1 MADFE
6 SFSEDIQKQLD
17 EAISQLEKAAG
28 SSQDEALN
36 KIIELTKEL
45 ELSNGNIKATAAN
58 FKIIGKIK
66 DAINAAI
73 LNATYIDSVTAYVK
87 AFNGIADAQDRF
99 YKQIEGYKPSEFN
112 KQVRQDA
119 ITRAINAL
127 TETGLEANVVNKVE
141 DILKNSTATSAR
153 YVDVIKQLTEFMS
166 NTNAGE
172 GTLLRYVK
180 TIAVDSINIF
190 SAAYNEVITN
200 NIGFDWFQYVGS
212 LRETSREFCVKMVDM
227 RYFHKSEIPDILK
240 GRLPNGEKVE
250 LNGNT
255 DLPNGMKAETN
266 ISNFRQLRGG
276 WGCNHQIFGTLPE
289 SVPQNIR
296 SRIN

>member
-6 SFSEDIQKQLD
+6 SFSDDVQKQLD

-28 SSQDEALN
+28 SSQDDALN
-36 KIIELTKEL
+36 KIIALTKDL
-45 ELSNGNIKATAAN
+45 ELSNGNIKATATN

-66 DAINAAI
+66 NAISDAILSTSYADA
-73 LNATYIDSVTAYVK
+73 VTNYAR
-87 AFNGIADAQDRF
+87 AFNGVADSQDRF
-99 YKQIEGYKPSEFN
+99 YKQVEGYKPSEFN

-119 ITRAINAL
+119 IGRAVNAL
-127 TETGLEANVVNKVE
+127 TETGLDANVVNKVE

-180 TIAVDSINIF
+180 TIAVDSINTF
-190 SAAYNEVITN
+190 SRSYNEVITN
-200 NIGFDWFQYVGS
+200 SIGFDWFQYVGS
-212 LRETSREFCVKMVDM
+212 LRETSREFCVKMVEM

-240 GRLPNGEKVE
+240 GNLPNGEKVA
-250 LNGNT
+250 LNDNT
-255 DLPNGMKAETN
+255 DLPKGMKAETTT
-266 ISNFRQLRGG
+266 SNFRTLAGG
-276 WGCNHQIFGTLPE
+276 FGCQHSIFGTLPE
-289 SVPQNIR
+289 SVPASVR
-296 SRIN
+296 ARV